1 MKFDDTLEAF
11 EAMLVVVVYA
21 FEMQPTFC
29 LILQYF
35 ATKNLLALFLLA
47 SVEMSLFTKKP
58 PSPSFASFDAANQ
71 KCRNAW

>member
-29 LILQYF
+29 LILQ
-35 ATKNLLALFLLA
+35 TCWETCGLF
-47 SVEMSLFTKKP
+47 
-58 PSPSFASFDAANQ
+58 
-71 KCRNAW
+71 C

>member
-11 EAMLVVVVYA
+11 EAMLVVVYA

-35 ATKNLLALFLLA
+35 ATTNLLSSRFCVALPKSRSAA
-47 SVEMSLFTKKP
+47 S
-58 PSPSFASFDAANQ
+58 SF
-71 KCRNAW
+71 CL

>member
-29 LILQYF
+29 LILQYILQMQNR
-35 ATKNLLALFLLA
+35 ALRLNTKRC
-47 SVEMSLFTKKP
+47 KKTAKTP
-58 PSPSFASFDAANQ
+58 LEIAAG
-71 KCRNAW
+71 RVS